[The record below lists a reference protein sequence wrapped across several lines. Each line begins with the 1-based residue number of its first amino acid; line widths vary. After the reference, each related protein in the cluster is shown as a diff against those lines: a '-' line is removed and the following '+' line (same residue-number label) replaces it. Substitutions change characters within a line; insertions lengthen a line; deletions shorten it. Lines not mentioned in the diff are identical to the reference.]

1 MLTFS
6 VEPICTSSACME
18 VHRVIFPRKL
28 RRRRGLVV
36 PLHPIPKLLLGAV
49 IAFPKDQKLFS
60 PLLFNATPHP
70 RSPVSL
76 NKETLPTSF
85 PPAVVNRSSKLFS
98 WRYILK
104 RFVISL
110 QQFILVML
118 NVYFRSFLSACGFVF
133 PTSKCFSCLVFSLI
147 IFTLLSWVPFF
158 QKLDHQTPLLPGK
171 ENIFQSINKIPT
183 FCKNK

>member
-1 MLTFS
+1 MLMLTFS
-6 VEPICTSSACME
+6 VEPIYTSSVCME
-18 VHRVIFPRKL
+18 MRRVIFPRKL
-28 RRRRGLVV
+28 RLLRGLIVIHSI
-36 PLHPIPKLLLGAV
+36 LKLLLGAV
-49 IAFPKDQKLFS
+49 IAFPKDQKLFW
-60 PLLFNATPHP
+60 PLLFNAAPHP

-110 QQFILVML
+110 QQFILVIL
-118 NVYFRSFLSACGFVF
+118 NVYFRSLLSACGFVF

-158 QKLDHQTPLLPGK
+158 QKLDHKTLVLPGK
-171 ENIFQSINKIPT
+171 ENIFQSINKIST
-183 FCKNK
+183 